1 MLISDWISD
10 VCSSDLPL
18 GKRHLRYVTTSF
30 DLVNVKR
37 DTGKTLDVI
46 QSPWFQKLW
55 PEVELKTTGRLS
67 FGNYDTGTRLGVAFK
82 SVTGKR
88 GDRLVV
94 DDPHSILGAES
105 EVQRDTA
112 VTMFIEGGLNRTK
125 DWETSA
131 IVIVMQRSEE
141 HTHELQSLMR

>member
-1 MLISDWISD
+1 MRISDGSSD
-10 VCSSDLPL
+10 VCSSDLLRPRLIINVPPGSSKSTIVTVLWQAYEWGPL

-67 FGNYDTGTRLGVAFK
+67 FGNYDTGTRLGAAFK
-82 SVTGKR
+82 SVRSAARRIGNEWISTCRAR
-88 GDRLVV
+88 GM
-94 DDPHSILGAES
+94 A
-105 EVQRDTA
+105 
-112 VTMFIEGGLNRTK
+112 
-125 DWETSA
+125 
-131 IVIVMQRSEE
+131 
-141 HTHELQSLMR
+141 